1 MEGGM
6 VERDPETLKARPLC
20 VVDIRLDDGAPLPLG
35 RSPWR
40 NRRVSYIA
48 GGTVEGPRLRGEV
61 LAGGGDWSE
70 LGQGPDGTALTLI
83 DVRSV
88 WKTHDGAMIYV
99 TYAGRL
105 VIPAAALTDFRDPAR
120 VEQLPEDSYY
130 FRIQPT
136 FETAD
141 ERYGWLNALV
151 AVGVGRRTATGVRY
165 RISGLE

>member
-1 MEGGM
+1 MADAEFL
-6 VERDPETLKARPLC
+6 RAQPLC
-20 VVDIRLDDGAPLPLG
+20 TVTIRLDADAPLPLG

-48 GGTVEGPRLRGEV
+48 GGRFEGERLSGEV
-61 LAGGGDWSE
+61 LPGGGDWSE
-70 LGQGPDGTALTLI
+70 LGQGADGAAVTLI

-88 WKTHDGAMIYV
+88 WKTHDGALIYV

-105 VIPAAALTDFRDPAR
+105 VIPQAALAGFRDPGQ
-120 VEQLPEDSYY
+120 VEGLAEDSYY

-141 ERYGWLNALV
+141 DRYGWLNALV
-151 AVGVGRRTATGVRY
+151 AVGLGRRTADGVRY
-165 RISGLE
+165 RILGLE

>member
-1 MEGGM
+1 M
-6 VERDPETLKARPLC
+6 VPTAETLSAQALC
-20 VVDIRLDDGAPLPLG
+20 TVDIRLDADAPLPLG

-48 GGTVEGPRLRGEV
+48 GGTVEGARLRGEV
-61 LAGGGDWSE
+61 MPGGGDWSE
-70 LGQGPDGTALTLI
+70 LGQAADGTALTLV
-83 DVRSV
+83 DVRSL

-105 VIPAAALTDFRDPAR
+105 VIPQAALAGFRDPAT

-141 ERYGWLNALV
+141 ERYGWLNAAV
-151 AVGVGRRTATGVRY
+151 AVGYGRRTTAGVRY
-165 RISGLE
+165 RILTLD

>member
-1 MEGGM
+1 MASAELL
-6 VERDPETLKARPLC
+6 RAWPLC
-20 VVDIRLDDGAPLPLG
+20 SVDIRLDDDAPVQLG

-48 GGTVEGPRLRGEV
+48 GGTIEGERLKGEV

-70 LGQGPDGTALTLI
+70 LGQARDGAALTLI

-88 WKTHDGAMIYV
+88 WKTHDGALIYV
-99 TYAGRL
+99 TYGGRL
-105 VIPAAALTDFRDPAR
+105 VIPAAALPAFRDPAK
-120 VEQLPEDSYY
+120 VETLAEEAYY

-136 FETAD
+136 FETSD

-151 AVGVGRRTATGVRY
+151 CVGVGRRTAKGVRY

>member
-1 MEGGM
+1 MAGADAEIL
-6 VERDPETLKARPLC
+6 RARPLC
-20 VVDIRLDDGAPLPLG
+20 VVDIRLDDSAPLPLG

-48 GGTVEGPRLRGEV
+48 GGTIEGERLRGEV

-70 LGQGPDGTALTLI
+70 LGQGADGAALTLV

-99 TYAGRL
+99 SYAGRL
-105 VIPAAALTDFRDPAR
+105 AIPAAALAEFRDPAR
-120 VEQLPEDSYY
+120 VELLPEDSYY

-151 AVGVGRRTATGVRY
+151 AVGVGRRTAKGVRY
-165 RISGLE
+165 RIAGLE

>member
-1 MEGGM
+1 MMADAEI
-6 VERDPETLKARPLC
+6 LKARPLC
-20 VVDIRLDDGAPLPLG
+20 LVDITLDDNAPLPLG

-48 GGTVEGPRLRGEV
+48 GGTVEGERLRGEV

-70 LGQGPDGTALTLI
+70 LGQGGDGAALTLV

-88 WKTHDGAMIYV
+88 WRTYDGAMIYV
-99 TYAGRL
+99 TYSGRL
-105 VIPAAALTDFRDPAR
+105 VIPQAALGAFRDPAR
-120 VEQLPEDSYY
+120 VETLANDAYY

-141 ERYGWLNALV
+141 ERYAWLNALV
-151 AVGVGRRTATGVRY
+151 AVGYGRRTARGVRY
-165 RISGLE
+165 RVLGLE